1 MTGRWAS
8 TFVFLLGCVGA
19 APAWSC
25 SYFAPTYAESL
36 DFQQGLWRDADAV
49 FLARAK
55 PVTEAR
61 SQLRP
66 MVALHGST
74 PPGKSMTSVST
85 NCGEAP
91 AEGVVIAFTRRIRVS
106 DMPLEPWRWG
116 RWYVISHLAPAEV
129 VDPQMVE
136 ALRQAAGRLETD
148 E

>member
-1 MTGRWAS
+1 MTGRWAA
-8 TFVFLLGCVGA
+8 TFVFLLGCLGA

-25 SYFAPTYAESL
+25 SYFATTYAEDL

-55 PVTEAR
+55 PIAEAR

-66 MVALHGST
+66 VISIHGIT
-74 PPGKSMTSVST
+74 PPRKSVATVST
-85 NCGEAP
+85 NCGETP
-91 AEGVVIAFTRRIRVS
+91 AEGVVIAFARRIRVS
-106 DMPLEPWRWG
+106 DMPLEPWRWR
-116 RWYVISHLAPAEV
+116 RWYVISHLTSAEV